1 MHAAKKHKIRNFKFV
16 SENNVADERIVK
28 RKLYYH
34 ISKLCIARGVGK
46 LKNKIQL
53 NATYYFIM
61 LMLGSTC
68 FGHHYAHH
76 QELTTIALVTT

>member
-1 MHAAKKHKIRNFKFV
+1 MSNQVVRYCNQCALKVWINRLKQ
-16 SENNVADERIVK
+16 
-28 RKLYYH
+28 
-34 ISKLCIARGVGK
+34 CGVE

-53 NATYYFIM
+53 EATYYFIM

>member
-1 MHAAKKHKIRNFKFV
+1 MQEILEDISR
-16 SENNVADERIVK
+16 DEMEPRRVGTRRI
-28 RKLYYH
+28 KLN
-34 ISKLCIARGVGK
+34 
-46 LKNKIQL
+46 NKIQL
-53 NATYYFIM
+53 DATYYYIM